1 MDGAFVECGV
11 YRYIVHLVIVVG
23 FPDDFVT
30 LLYNCI
36 SCSRSPNALKLHA
49 VVKDIIAK
57 MYVFLPHG
65 GCTSHTISVVV
76 SIADRNSFMI

>member
-11 YRYIVHLVIVVG
+11 YRYIVHPVIVVG

-30 LLYNCI
+30 LYNCI
-36 SCSRSPNALKLHA
+36 SRSRSPNALKLHA
-49 VVKDIIAK
+49 VVKDIITK
-57 MYVFLPHG
+57 IYVFLPHG

-76 SIADRNSFMI
+76 SIAERI